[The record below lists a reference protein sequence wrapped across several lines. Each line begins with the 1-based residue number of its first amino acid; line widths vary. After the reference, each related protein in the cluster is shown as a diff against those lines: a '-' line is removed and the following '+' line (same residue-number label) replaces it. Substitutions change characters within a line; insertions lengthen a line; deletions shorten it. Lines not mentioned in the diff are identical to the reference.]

1 MAQTTFTKNEI
12 KELATILSPIK
23 RNNMYADWTA
33 IIEAENNNEDTSELL
48 FTVQD
53 VLCTDLDNTT
63 LIPDKSR
70 ERIADKLTAIL
81 NEKFNNNH
89 DSGFY
94 DGATFL
100 SRQDIDDFLQVADEL
115 IKTNGLPSN

>member
-1 MAQTTFTKNEI
+1 MAQNTFTKNEI
-12 KELATILSPIK
+12 KELASILNPIK

-33 IIEAENNNEDTSELL
+33 IIEAENNNEDTSGLF

>member
-1 MAQTTFTKNEI
+1 MTQTTFTKNEI
-12 KELATILSPIK
+12 KELAAILNPIK

-33 IIEAENNNEDTSELL
+33 IIEAENNNEDTSELF
-48 FTVQD
+48 FTIHD
-53 VLCTDLDNTT
+53 IICTDLDNTT
-63 LIPDKSR
+63 LIPDKNR

-94 DGATFL
+94 DSATFL

-115 IKTNGLPSN
+115 IKTNDLPSN